1 VRKDSE
7 CTFGVLKARFRVL
20 TSRIYRRNAIDV
32 ENMFKVCCCLHN
44 MIMRARDVRPG
55 TGYEYV
61 QDTVHEC
68 NLDDGEDLRDTNARG
83 ERVRNLRSAS
93 IVDVDLDDVDDD
105 DAHNTALRVDTSDEV
120 DDVTAE
126 ELANKTA
133 LQHALMRHWRI
144 YAELHREEYDGYHP
158 FVYSGSRLER
168 QRLDAING
176 GR

>member
-1 VRKDSE
+1 MTARRYESAWTACSE
-7 CTFGVLKARFRVL
+7 PAK
-20 TSRIYRRNAIDV
+20 
-32 ENMFKVCCCLHN
+32 
-44 MIMRARDVRPG
+44 
-55 TGYEYV
+55 
-61 QDTVHEC
+61 
-68 NLDDGEDLRDTNARG
+68 
-83 ERVRNLRSAS
+83 AS
-93 IVDVDLDDVDDD
+93 IVDVDVDDVDD